1 MMRQSQNF
9 RAIPAIRIGLTLIEL
24 LVVLV
29 VLTIL
34 ATVAIRA
41 TDGVFLQ
48 SRYDASVRTLR
59 QIDLAIVGDR
69 EIRQSDG
76 AAIATGFL
84 SDIGRLPVSIA
95 SPVPGQNLRELW
107 DQSLWTE
114 FLFQAYVPDP
124 TGGIPHPDI
133 SIVCGWRGPYITFG
147 FGQAGVLDG
156 WGRPFEFRVPQTSG
170 FDLAIASLGADG
182 LSDADNPNSVD
193 PYSFDLVREY
203 RSGTDVAVY
212 VSQQIEGG
220 SAQPLDGVRVF
231 VFVPRPP
238 TQSNPTGG
246 VVAIETTERV
256 GNAWVFRDVPPGRRV
271 FRAYRNF
278 PPQADPQPQYITRS
292 ALVSFSA
299 VPDVELVFP
308 RVPENNGPNGNGDD

>member
-1 MMRQSQNF
+1 MRHMSGELGN
-9 RAIPAIRIGLTLIEL
+9 RSSIRCGLTLIEL

-48 SRYDASVRTLR
+48 SRYDASARTLR

-69 EIRQSDG
+69 DVRQSDG
-76 AAIATGFL
+76 TAIATGFL
-84 SDIGRLPVSIA
+84 ADVGRLPVSIT

-107 DQSLWTE
+107 DQSLWGD
-114 FLFQAYVPDP
+114 FLFQAYSPDP
-124 TGGIPHPDI
+124 TDGNPHPDI
-133 SIVCGWRGPYITFG
+133 SIVCGWRGPYIALG
-147 FGQAGVLDG
+147 FGQVGVLDG
-156 WGRPFEFRVPQTSG
+156 WGRPYELRAPQTPG

-182 LSDADNPNSVD
+182 LSDADNPSSID

-203 RSGTDVAVY
+203 KSGVDVAVY

-220 SAQPLDGVRVF
+220 SAQPLEGVRVF

-238 TQSNPTGG
+238 TQSNSTGG
-246 VVAIETTERV
+246 VAAIEATERV
-256 GNAWVFRDVPPGRRV
+256 GNAWVIRDVPPGRRV

-278 PPQADPQPQYITRS
+278 PPQASPQPQFITRS
-292 ALVSFSA
+292 VLVSFSA
-299 VPDVELVFP
+299 VSDVELVFP
-308 RVPENNGPNGNGDD
+308 RVPDENGENG